1 MKPIRALLLALSGLA
16 FAAGATAEVVV
27 VVNPRNTLTAMEAEQ
42 VAQIYTG
49 ASRMF
54 PNGSPASPVDQPE
67 GSAVREEFLAKVVG
81 RSSAQ
86 IKAVWSRLIFSGKG
100 SPPKALASSAEV
112 KKLVATEPNA
122 IGFME
127 RSAVDDTVKVVLSVK

>member
-1 MKPIRALLLALSGLA
+1 MKTLRALLLAIAGLA
-16 FAAGATAEVVV
+16 AAGAAAEVVV
-27 VVNPRNTLTAMEAEQ
+27 VVNPRNPVTAMEAEQ

-54 PNGSPASPVDQPE
+54 PNGSTASPVDQTE

-100 SPPKALASSAEV
+100 TPPKALASSAEV
-112 KKLVATEPNA
+112 KKLVAAEPNA

-127 RSAVDDTVKVVLSVK
+127 RSAVDDTVKVVLAVK

>member
-1 MKPIRALLLALSGLA
+1 MKPIRSLLVALAGLVI
-16 FAAGATAEVVV
+16 AASAAAEVVV

-54 PNGSPASPVDQPE
+54 PNGSPASPVDQAE

-127 RSAVDDTVKVVLSVK
+127 RSAVDDTVKVVLTVK